1 LGALANFSKDWDA
14 KPKEGLREKIGKIL
28 GKDPPLRYKIA
39 LANYKLKT
47 IVNRLDFLMN
57 KMKERD
63 KVLFEKVV
71 EALMVKDEARA
82 AIYASEVAEVRKLVK
97 YLLVTQVALEQ
108 VMLRLETIEELGEV
122 AVAMAP
128 LVSVLRQLRGMV
140 KGVIPEVGFEL
151 AELEEMMNSMII
163 EMGSFA
169 DRSIAVSITSSEA
182 KKILEEATAVAEQR
196 MKESFPELPT
206 RLGEKVG
213 IELK

>member
-1 LGALANFSKDWDA
+1 MGALANFSKDWDA

-47 IVNRLDFLMN
+47 IVNRLEFLMN
-57 KMKERD
+57 KMRERD

-206 RLGEKVG
+206 RLGEKVSIG
-213 IELK
+213 LK

>member
-1 LGALANFSKDWDA
+1 MGALANFSKDWDA

>member
-47 IVNRLDFLMN
+47 IVNRLEFLMN
-57 KMKERD
+57 KMRERD

-206 RLGEKVG
+206 RLGEKVSIG
-213 IELK
+213 LK